1 MYLLNLKLETQ
12 IRLQIFSRNLR
23 DKRRKDVNS
32 VYFIYMQVKEISETK
47 VEQYKNFFWFFYEIR
62 SKLQFFIIFGIFSLS
77 LPQ

>member
-12 IRLQIFSRNLR
+12 IRLQIFYRNLR

-32 VYFIYMQVKEISETK
+32 VYFIYMQVKQMSKTK
-47 VEQYKNFFWFFYEIR
+47 VEQYKSFFWFFYEIR
-62 SKLQFFIIFGIFSLS
+62 SKLQFFIIFCIFSLS